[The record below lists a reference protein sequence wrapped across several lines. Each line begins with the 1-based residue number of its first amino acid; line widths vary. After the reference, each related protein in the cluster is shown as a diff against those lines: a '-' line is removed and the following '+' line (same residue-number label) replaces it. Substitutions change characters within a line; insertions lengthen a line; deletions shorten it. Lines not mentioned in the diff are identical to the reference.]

1 MGGVNKIKERTM
13 SKLNELLGE
22 LETYENADPFAAVI
36 SEGNIHSVRLAE
48 THEADVAWALMTAI
62 RCNKTAIITLAGELL
77 VMRYE

>member
-1 MGGVNKIKERTM
+1 MN
-13 SKLNELLGE
+13 KLNELLEE
-22 LETYENADPFAAVI
+22 LTTYGTADEFAAVI
-36 SEGNIHSVRLAE
+36 SDGNIHGVRLAE